1 MAGTLSS
8 GIEGVGRFLR
18 REFVAV
24 WPVFLF
30 FLTGFLLLLLLVK
43 LALAQFSIE
52 VKAASNAFVGALIA
66 AKAALVLDETPLAR
80 SLERYRRIV
89 AVAVKTF
96 FYGVVSLAMGYLER
110 FLEAFHKVHHFDE
123 AIRYVVQHVNHN
135 RLLGWAL
142 GISIVFALYFSFVEI
157 SLRMGGGELT
167 RLFFESPA
175 TSNRSERKSQMRSG
189 ERRVES
195 LQ

>member
-8 GIEGVGRFLR
+8 GIAGVGRFLR
-18 REFVAV
+18 REFVALL
-24 WPVFLF
+24 PVFVF

-52 VKAASNAFVGALIA
+52 VKALSNAFVGALIA

-110 FLEAFHKVHHFDE
+110 LLEAFQKVHHFDA
-123 AIRYVVQHVNHN
+123 AIRYVVQHANHN

-142 GISIVFALYFSFVEI
+142 AISMVFALYFSFVEI
-157 SLRMGGGELT
+157 SLRMGEGELT

-175 TSNRSERKSQMRSG
+175 TSNRAELKSQMRSG
-189 ERRVES
+189 
-195 LQ
+195 